1 MLYIEL
7 LSSFLA
13 IIGSYLLA
21 SNSKHKKWAWPMY
34 ALSSLGFIA
43 VAMAASLFG
52 LLATQCVFLVVN
64 SLGIYNNFIH
74 SNFVK
79 EAE

>member
-7 LSSFLA
+7 LSSFMA
-13 IIGSYLLA
+13 IVGSYLLA
-21 SNSKHKKWAWPMY
+21 TNSKHKRWAWPMY

-43 VAMAASLFG
+43 VAMAASLYG

-64 SLGIYNNFIH
+64 GIGIYNNFW
-74 SNFVK
+74 K

>member
-13 IIGSYLLA
+13 IVGSYLLA
-21 SNSKHKKWAWPMY
+21 TNSKHKRWAWPMY
-34 ALSSLGFIA
+34 ATSSLGFIA
-43 VAMAASLFG
+43 VAMTASLYG

-64 SLGIYNNFIH
+64 GIGIYNNFL
-74 SNFVK
+74 K